1 MFLCTLPNSKSIK
14 FRLWGIRI
22 KQCGSIWFWYW
33 EAVTLSHCYT
43 SYSALLFR
51 ICVWLHHF
59 FIVPF
64 CRYWIWS
71 SLFNVDLYGLLQ
83 RFSCSSSLQLV
94 IIDLYR
100 LQWYSLSVFM
110 TFYNLQN
117 SVKLTT
123 LDLKI
128 FPGHAP
134 DPRRCRAFVAL
145 FVPPVFSPWCRHCMP
160 LDQV

>member
-22 KQCGSIWFWYW
+22 KQSNNSDTGK
-33 EAVTLSHCYT
+33 LLHCHT
-43 SYSALLFR
+43 VILLHFLQRFVVSYLRLT
-51 ICVWLHHF
+51 
-59 FIVPF
+59 
-64 CRYWIWS
+64 S
-71 SLFNVDLYGLLQ
+71 SLFYRAFLSLLNLVVSLQ
-83 RFSCSSSLQLV
+83 RRLVRSAVAFQLFV
-94 IIDLYR
+94 VSPARHHR